1 MLHLQ
6 TLRTSL
12 HSTLTVKNSSNAS
25 KSCNSSIV
33 LYRKKDNTEM
43 LQRKQQMRGK
53 AHYSPK
59 YVVRPPCS
67 LFTCLATTQQAKET
81 LIRDPG
87 VVSLHVNEHLKKIRI
102 IYSHFRPCAIIF
114 SSCFC
119 FVLFCFFSFLAY
131 PSFFH
136 LNNAFIPILGHQHCG
151 SEWKSQ
157 RSLLNDMGKTEHRG
171 QTGAHDAN

>member
-1 MLHLQ
+1 
-6 TLRTSL
+6 
-12 HSTLTVKNSSNAS
+12 
-25 KSCNSSIV
+25 
-33 LYRKKDNTEM
+33 M
-43 LQRKQQMRGK
+43 LQREQKMSGK

-59 YVVRPPCS
+59 CVVRPPFS

-87 VVSLHVNEHLKKIRI
+87 VVSLHVNSGDFPTSARRAQHLKKIRI
-102 IYSHFRPCAIIF
+102 IHSYFRPCAIIF

-119 FVLFCFFSFLAY
+119 FVLFFFFLAY
-131 PSFFH
+131 PSFLH
-136 LNNAFIPILGHQHCG
+136 LNNAFIPILGHQHCD